1 MAKRLK
7 LFDDELIA
15 KRVYTKIENASKS
28 SYNYKKKNYSTNKNE
43 NNPRG
48 KEAVIKI
55 SGNSKNLDSFKRH
68 IEYITRDYEL
78 PLYDDE
84 GNIYEGKDEIKEY
97 IELYNIDGAIPEYEN
112 TNKRERR
119 EVLNFIFSM
128 KEHHTTP
135 KDKLMEAVIK
145 SVKEKYPDNPACFSF
160 HGDTDNPHIHCDL
173 KIQDINGKRIDVKI
187 ADLHKLRQDY
197 AKNLRDLGI
206 EAYATR
212 RYEKYDLDKNKN
224 INFDTT
230 VQDKNLTGTGENK
243 IKNHH
248 YEVVEFGKAKY
259 KFDEN
264 AKDSFYV
271 KYKSTKDE
279 IIDIWG
285 EDLERVVQESDIKV
299 GEYARFKITDKS
311 PVEVQQKR
319 FNKKTKKWTIYKKTA
334 LKNVWDCSILGRAEK
349 DLKMA
354 SKTSDRKVKYATETI
369 ELTELEKKN
378 AEFIRIKKEREA
390 KKGLNL
396 SSKNKSNKFA
406 HLKKKDDFER

>member
-1 MAKRLK
+1 MARRLK

-212 RYEKYDLDKNKN
+212 RYEKYDLHKDKN
-224 INFDTT
+224 IDT
-230 VQDKNLTGTGENK
+230 VQDKNLTGTGEDK

-279 IIDIWG
+279 IIDIWS
-285 EDLERVVQESDIKV
+285 EDLERVVKENDIKV
-299 GEYARFKITDKS
+299 GEYVKFKITDKS

-349 DLKMA
+349 DLK
-354 SKTSDRKVKYATETI
+354 SVLKDKDTKVQYSTEIVVSD
-369 ELTELEKKN
+369 LEKKN
-378 AEFIRIKKEREA
+378 AEFIRMKKEKEVKQVLNISTD
-390 KKGLNL
+390 KKTNRFGKLI
-396 SSKNKSNKFA
+396 
-406 HLKKKDDFER
+406 KKDDRDR

>member
-1 MAKRLK
+1 MARRIK
-7 LFDDELIA
+7 LFEDELIA

-55 SGNSKNLDSFKRH
+55 SGNSKNFDSFKRH

-78 PLYDDE
+78 PLYDNE
-84 GNIYEGKDEIKEY
+84 GNKYEGKEEIKEY
-97 IELYNIDGAIPEYEN
+97 VELYNIDGAIPDYED
-112 TNKRERR
+112 TLKRERR

-145 SVKEKYPDNPACFSF
+145 SVKEKYPYNPAVFSF

-173 KIQDINGKRIDVKI
+173 RIQDIYDKRIDVKI

-212 RYEKYDLDKNKN
+212 RWEKYDKDKN
-224 INFDTT
+224 IDT
-230 VQDKNLTGTGENK
+230 VQDKNLTGADEEK

-248 YEVVEFGKAKY
+248 YEVVSFGKAKY

-264 AKDSFYV
+264 AKNSFYV
-271 KYKSTKDE
+271 KYKTTKGD
-279 IIDIWG
+279 IIDIWS
-285 EDLERVVQESDIKV
+285 EDLERVVKENDIKV
-299 GEYARFKITDKS
+299 GEHVRFKIIDKS
-311 PVEVQQKR
+311 PVEVQQKK
-319 FNKKTKKWTIYKKTA
+319 FNKKTKKWIVYKKTA
-334 LKNVWDCSILGRAEK
+334 FKNVWDCSIQGRLEK
-349 DLKMA
+349 DLKMV
-354 SKTSDRKVKYATETI
+354 SKTNDRKVKYGTETVI
-369 ELTELEKKN
+369 DKT
-378 AEFIRIKKEREA
+378 AEFIRMKKEREA
-390 KKGLNL
+390 KQGLNV
-396 SSKNKSNKFA
+396 STGKKPNKFGNPI
-406 HLKKKDDFER
+406 KKDDRDR

>member
-1 MAKRLK
+1 MARRLK

-55 SGNSKNLDSFKRH
+55 TGKSKNLDSFKRH

-78 PLYDDE
+78 PLYDDD
-84 GNIYEGKDEIKEY
+84 GNKYEGKEEIKNY

-112 TNKRERR
+112 TKKRERN
-119 EVLNFIFSM
+119 EVMNFVFSM
-128 KEHHTTP
+128 KEHNTTP

-173 KIQDINGKRIDVKI
+173 RLESIHGERIYFKHKDRD
-187 ADLHKLRQDY
+187 DLRRDY

-206 EAYATR
+206 EAHATR
-212 RYEKYDLDKNKN
+212 RYEKYDKDKN
-224 INFDTT
+224 IDT
-230 VQDKNLTGTGENK
+230 VQDKNLTGAGEDK

-271 KYKSTKDE
+271 KYKSPKGE
-279 IIDIWG
+279 IIDIWS
-285 EDLERVVQESDIKV
+285 EDLERVVKENDIKV
-299 GEYARFKITDKS
+299 GEYVKFKITDKS

-349 DLKMA
+349 DLK
-354 SKTSDRKVKYATETI
+354 SVLKDKDTKVQYSTEIVVSD
-369 ELTELEKKN
+369 LEKKN
-378 AEFIRIKKEREA
+378 AEFIRMKKEKEVKQVLNVSTD
-390 KKGLNL
+390 KKTNRFGKLI
-396 SSKNKSNKFA
+396 
-406 HLKKKDDFER
+406 KKDDRDR

>member
-1 MAKRLK
+1 MARRFK
-7 LFDDELIA
+7 FDDEELRA
-15 KRVYTKIENASKS
+15 KKVFTKIENASKN
-28 SYNYKKKNYSTNKNE
+28 SYNYKKKNYTTNKND

-55 SGNSKNLDSFKRH
+55 TGNTKNLDAFKRH

-97 IELYNIDGAIPEYEN
+97 IELYNIDGAIPEYEHSR
-112 TNKRERR
+112 KKERR
-119 EVLNFIFSM
+119 EVLNFVFSM

-135 KDKLMEAVIK
+135 KEKLIEAVIK
-145 SVKEKYPDNPACFSF
+145 SVKEKYPNNPSCFSF

-212 RYEKYDLDKNKN
+212 RYEKYDKDKN
-224 INFDTT
+224 INI
-230 VQDKNLTGTGENK
+230 VQDKNLTGENEEK

-259 KFDEN
+259 KFDEKE
-264 AKDSFYV
+264 KDSFYV
-271 KYKSTKDE
+271 KYKSTKGE
-279 IIDIWG
+279 IIDIWS
-285 EDLERVVQESDIKV
+285 EDLERVVKENDIKV
-299 GEYARFKITDKS
+299 GEYARFKIIDKS
-311 PVEVQQKR
+311 PVEVKTKR
-319 FNKKTKKWTIYKKTA
+319 LNKKTNKWTVYTKTA
-334 LKNVWDCSILGRAEK
+334 LKNVWDCSIQGRAEK

-354 SKTSDRKVKYATETI
+354 SKTSDRKVKYTSETVI
-369 ELTELEKKN
+369 SDLEKKN
-378 AEFIRIKKEREA
+378 AEFLKMKREREA
-390 KKGLNL
+390 KQGLNV
-396 SSKNKSNKFA
+396 STGKKTNRFGKPI
-406 HLKKKDDFER
+406 KKDDRDR

>member
-1 MAKRLK
+1 MARRLK

-212 RYEKYDLDKNKN
+212 RYEKYDKDKN
-224 INFDTT
+224 IDT
-230 VQDKNLTGTGENK
+230 VQDKNLTGAGEDK

-271 KYKSTKDE
+271 KYKTTKDE
-279 IIDIWG
+279 IIDICG
-285 EDLERVVQESDIKV
+285 EDLERVVKENDVKV
-299 GEYARFKITDKS
+299 GEFVKFKKVDKV
-311 PVEVQQKR
+311 PIERTIRKKAVNGKREV
-319 FNKKTKKWTIYKKTA
+319 FTKTSFKD
-334 LKNVWDCSILGRAEK
+334 VWDCSILGRAEK
-349 DLKMA
+349 DLKVNPNMKNL
-354 SKTSDRKVKYATETI
+354 KTTFTQDIKDISEQ
-369 ELTELEKKN
+369 EKKT
-378 AEFIRIKKEREA
+378 AEFLKAKKEKEA
-390 KKGLNL
+390 KQGLNL
-396 SSKNKSNKFA
+396 SSQNKGNKFG
-406 HLKKKDDFER
+406 HLKKKEDLER

>member
-1 MAKRLK
+1 MARRFK
-7 LFDDELIA
+7 FDDEELRA
-15 KRVYTKIENASKS
+15 KKVFTKIENASKN
-28 SYNYKKKNYSTNKNE
+28 SYNYKKKNYTTNKND

-55 SGNSKNLDSFKRH
+55 TGNTKNLDAFKRH

-97 IELYNIDGAIPEYEN
+97 IELYNIDGAIPEYEHSR
-112 TNKRERR
+112 KKERR
-119 EVLNFIFSM
+119 EVLNFVFSM

-135 KDKLMEAVIK
+135 KEKLIEAVIK
-145 SVKEKYPDNPACFSF
+145 SVKEKYPNNPSCFSF

-212 RYEKYDLDKNKN
+212 RYEKYDKDKN
-224 INFDTT
+224 INI
-230 VQDKNLTGTGENK
+230 VQDKNLTGANEEK

-259 KFDEN
+259 KFDET

-271 KYKSTKDE
+271 KYKSTKGE
-279 IIDIWG
+279 IIDIWS
-285 EDLERVVQESDIKV
+285 EDLERVVKENDIKV
-299 GEYARFKITDKS
+299 GEHARFKIIDKS

-334 LKNVWDCSILGRAEK
+334 FKNVWDCSIQGRAEK

-354 SKTSDRKVKYATETI
+354 SKTSDRKVKYTSETVVSD
-369 ELTELEKKN
+369 LDKKN
-378 AEFIRIKKEREA
+378 AEFLKMRREREA
-390 KKGLNL
+390 KQGLNV
-396 SSKNKSNKFA
+396 SNAKKSNRFGKPI
-406 HLKKKDDFER
+406 KKDDRDR

>member
-1 MAKRLK
+1 MARRLK

-48 KEAVIKI
+48 KEVVIKI

-78 PLYDDE
+78 SLYDNY
-84 GNIYEGKDEIKEY
+84 GNIYEKDQIKRH
-97 IELYNIDGAIPEYEN
+97 INVFNFDKVIPEYEH

-119 EVLNFIFSM
+119 EVMNFIFSM
-128 KEHHTTP
+128 KEHNTTP

-145 SVKEKYPDNPACFSF
+145 TIKDKYPNNLAVFTF

-173 KIQDINGKRIDVKI
+173 KIQDIKGKRIDVK
-187 ADLHKLRQDY
+187 HKDRYHLREIFS
-197 AKNLRDLGI
+197 KNLNDLGI

-212 RYEKYDLDKNKN
+212 RYEKYDKDKN
-224 INFDTT
+224 IERI
-230 VQDKNLTGTGENK
+230 QDKNLTGAGEDK

-271 KYKSTKDE
+271 KYKTNRGE
-279 IIDIWG
+279 IIDIWS
-285 EDLERVVQESDIKV
+285 EDLERVVKENDIKV
-299 GEYARFKITDKS
+299 GEHVRFKITDKS
-311 PVEVQQKR
+311 SVEVQQKR
-319 FNKKTKKWTIYKKTA
+319 FNKKTNKWTIYTKTA

-354 SKTSDRKVKYATETI
+354 SKTTDRKVKYATETI
-369 ELTELEKKN
+369 ELTELEKKT
-378 AEFIRIKKEREA
+378 AEFLKIKKEREA
-390 KKGLNL
+390 KEGLNI
-396 SSKNKSNKFA
+396 STGKKPNRFGK
-406 HLKKKDDFER
+406 HIKKDDFER

>member
-1 MAKRLK
+1 MARRLK

-15 KRVYTKIENASKS
+15 KRVFTKIENGSKS

-55 SGNSKNLDSFKRH
+55 TGKSKNLDVFKRH

-78 PLYDDE
+78 PLYDNY
-84 GNIYEGKDEIKEY
+84 GNIYDGKEAIKNY
-97 IELYNIDGAIPEYEN
+97 IELYNIDGAIPEYEH
-112 TNKRERR
+112 TRKRERN
-119 EVLNFIFSM
+119 EVMNFVFSM
-128 KEHHTTP
+128 KEQSTTP

-173 KIQDINGKRIDVKI
+173 RLESIYGDRIYFKHKDRD
-187 ADLHKLRQDY
+187 DLRRDY
-197 AKNLRDLGI
+197 AKNLNDLGI

-212 RYEKYDLDKNKN
+212 RYEKYDLDKDKN
-224 INFDTT
+224 IDT
-230 VQDKNLTGTGENK
+230 VQDKNLTGTGEDK

-271 KYKSTKDE
+271 KYKSTKGE
-279 IIDIWG
+279 IIDIWS
-285 EDLERVVQESDIKV
+285 EDLERVVKENDIKV
-299 GEYARFKITDKS
+299 GEHVRFKITDKS
-311 PVEVQQKR
+311 PVEVKVKR
-319 FNKKTKKWTIYKKTA
+319 FDKKTKKYSVHTKTA

-349 DLKMA
+349 DLKLVP
-354 SKTSDRKVKYATETI
+354 KDKNTKVKYSSETVVSD
-369 ELTELEKKN
+369 LDKKN
-378 AEFIRIKKEREA
+378 AEFIRMKKEREA
-390 KKGLNL
+390 KQGLNL
-396 SSKNKSNKFA
+396 SSKNKGNKFA
-406 HLKKKDDFER
+406 HLKKKDDRNR

>member
-1 MAKRLK
+1 MARRLK

-84 GNIYEGKDEIKEY
+84 GNIYESKDEIKEY

-212 RYEKYDLDKNKN
+212 RYEKYDKDKN
-224 INFDTT
+224 INLDTT
-230 VQDKNLTGTGENK
+230 VQDKNLTGADGDK
-243 IKNHH
+243 VKNHH

-259 KFDEN
+259 KFDEK

-271 KYKSTKDE
+271 KYKTTKDE

-285 EDLERVVQESDIKV
+285 EDLERVVKENDVKV
-299 GEYARFKITDKS
+299 GEFVKFKVTDKT
-311 PVEVQQKR
+311 PVEVQTKKL
-319 FNKKTKKWTIYKKTA
+319 NKKTNKWTVYKKTA

-349 DLKMA
+349 DLKMVSDKENRKPIYS
-354 SKTSDRKVKYATETI
+354 SKVVIS
-369 ELTELEKKN
+369 ELEKKT
-378 AEFIRIKKEREA
+378 AEFIRMKKEREA
-390 KKGLNL
+390 KQGLNL
-396 SSKNKSNKFA
+396 SSKNKGNKFA
-406 HLKKKDDFER
+406 HLKKKDDLER

>member
-1 MAKRLK
+1 MARRIK
-7 LFDDELIA
+7 LFEDELIA
-15 KRVYTKIENASKS
+15 KRVYTKIENASKT
-28 SYNYKKKNYSTNKNE
+28 SYSYKKKNYSTNKNE

-55 SGNSKNLDSFKRH
+55 SGNSKNFDSFKRH

-78 PLYDDE
+78 PLYDYD
-84 GNIYEGKDEIKEY
+84 GNKYEGKDEIKEY
-97 IELYNIDGAIPEYEN
+97 VELYNIDGAIPDYED
-112 TNKRERR
+112 TIKRERR

-173 KIQDINGKRIDVKI
+173 RIQDINGKRIDVKI

-212 RYEKYDLDKNKN
+212 RWEKYDKDKN
-224 INFDTT
+224 IDI
-230 VQDKNLTGTGENK
+230 VQDKNLTGANEEK

-271 KYKSTKDE
+271 KYKSTRGE
-279 IIDIWG
+279 IIDIWS
-285 EDLERVVQESDIKV
+285 EDLERVVKENDIKV
-299 GEYARFKITDKS
+299 GEHVRFKITDKS
-311 PVEVQQKR
+311 PVEVKVKR
-319 FNKKTKKWTIYKKTA
+319 FDKKTKKYSVHTKTA
-334 LKNVWDCSILGRAEK
+334 LKNVWDCSIKGRLEK

-354 SKTSDRKVKYATETI
+354 SKTNDRKVKYGTEAV

-378 AEFIRIKKEREA
+378 AEFLKMKREREA
-390 KKGLNL
+390 KQGLNIATG
-396 SSKNKSNKFA
+396 KKPNRFGKPI
-406 HLKKKDDFER
+406 KKDDRDR

>member
-1 MAKRLK
+1 MARRLK

-212 RYEKYDLDKNKN
+212 RYEKYDLDKDKN
-224 INFDTT
+224 IDA

-264 AKDSFYV
+264 TKDSFYV
-271 KYKSTKDE
+271 KYKTNRGE
-279 IIDIWG
+279 IIDIWS
-285 EDLERVVQESDIKV
+285 EDLERVVKENDIKV
-299 GEYARFKITDKS
+299 GEHVRFKITDKS

-354 SKTSDRKVKYATETI
+354 SKTSDRKVKYTSETVVSD
-369 ELTELEKKN
+369 LDKKN
-378 AEFIRIKKEREA
+378 AEFIRMKKEREA
-390 KKGLNL
+390 KQGLNL
-396 SSKNKSNKFA
+396 SSQTKGKFGQ
-406 HLKKKDDFER
+406 LKKKDGLDR

>member
-1 MAKRLK
+1 MARRLK
-7 LFDDELIA
+7 LFDDELRA
-15 KRVYTKIENASKS
+15 KKVITKLERDSKS
-28 SYNYKKKNYSTNKNE
+28 SHNYKKKNYSTNKNE

-55 SGNSKNLDSFKRH
+55 TGNTKNLESFKRH

-84 GNIYEGKDEIKEY
+84 GNIYEGKDEIKDY
-97 IELYNIDGAIPEYEN
+97 IDMYNFDNAIPDYDESIY
-112 TNKRERR
+112 KERR
-119 EVLNFIFSM
+119 EVLNFVFSM
-128 KEHHTTP
+128 KEQNTTP

-145 SVKEKYPDNPACFSF
+145 SVKEKYPNNPACFSF

-173 KIQDINGKRIDVKI
+173 KIQSLDGKRIDVKI
-187 ADLHKLRQDY
+187 ADLQKLRKDY

-212 RYEKYDLDKNKN
+212 KYEKYDKDKN
-224 INFDTT
+224 INLDTT
-230 VQDKNLTGTGENK
+230 VQDKNLTGAGENK

-259 KFDEN
+259 KFDEK

-271 KYKSTKDE
+271 KYKTTKDE

-311 PVEVQQKR
+311 PVEVKVKR
-319 FNKKTKKWTIYKKTA
+319 FDKKTKKYSVHTKTA

-354 SKTSDRKVKYATETI
+354 SKTSDRKVKYSSETVVSD
-369 ELTELEKKN
+369 LDKKN
-378 AEFIRIKKEREA
+378 AEFIRMKKEREV
-390 KKGLNL
+390 KQGLNV
-396 SSKNKSNKFA
+396 STGKKTNRFGKA
-406 HLKKKDDFER
+406 IKKDDVER

>member
-1 MAKRLK
+1 MARILK

-84 GNIYEGKDEIKEY
+84 GNIYESKDEIKEY

-212 RYEKYDLDKNKN
+212 RYEKYDKDKN
-224 INFDTT
+224 INT
-230 VQDKNLTGTGENK
+230 VQDKNLTGAGEDK

-271 KYKSTKDE
+271 KYKSTKGE

-285 EDLERVVQESDIKV
+285 EDLERVIKESDIKV
-299 GEYARFKITDKS
+299 GEFVKFKVTDKT
-311 PVEVQQKR
+311 PVEVQTKKL
-319 FNKKTKKWTIYKKTA
+319 NKKTNKWTIYKKTA

-354 SKTSDRKVKYATETI
+354 SKTSDRKVKYTSETFVSD
-369 ELTELEKKN
+369 LDKKN
-378 AEFIRIKKEREA
+378 AEFIRMKKEREA
-390 KKGLNL
+390 KQGLNL
-396 SSKNKSNKFA
+396 SSQTKGKFGQ
-406 HLKKKDDFER
+406 LKKKDGLDR

>member
-1 MAKRLK
+1 MARRLK

-160 HGDTDNPHIHCDL
+160 HGDTDNTHIHCDL
-173 KIQDINGKRIDVKI
+173 KIQDINGKRIDVKCKNRSKPDND
-187 ADLHKLRQDY
+187 ARVRPD
-197 AKNLRDLGI
+197 AKTEFNR
-206 EAYATR
+206 
-212 RYEKYDLDKNKN
+212 
-224 INFDTT
+224 T
-230 VQDKNLTGTGENK
+230 VKRCSTG
-243 IKNHH
+243 H
-248 YEVVEFGKAKY
+248 
-259 KFDEN
+259 
-264 AKDSFYV
+264 
-271 KYKSTKDE
+271 
-279 IIDIWG
+279 
-285 EDLERVVQESDIKV
+285 
-299 GEYARFKITDKS
+299 
-311 PVEVQQKR
+311 
-319 FNKKTKKWTIYKKTA
+319 
-334 LKNVWDCSILGRAEK
+334 
-349 DLKMA
+349 
-354 SKTSDRKVKYATETI
+354 
-369 ELTELEKKN
+369 
-378 AEFIRIKKEREA
+378 
-390 KKGLNL
+390 
-396 SSKNKSNKFA
+396 
-406 HLKKKDDFER
+406 

>member
-1 MAKRLK
+1 MARRLK

-15 KRVYTKIENASKS
+15 KRVYTKIENGSKS

-55 SGNSKNLDSFKRH
+55 TGKSKNLDAFKRH

-84 GNIYEGKDEIKEY
+84 GYKYEGKEAIKNY
-97 IELYNIDGAIPEYEN
+97 IDIYNADGAIPEYEHSR
-112 TNKRERR
+112 KKERN
-119 EVLNFIFSM
+119 EVMNFVFSM
-128 KEHHTTP
+128 KEHSTTP

-145 SVKEKYPDNPACFSF
+145 TIKDKYPDNPACFSF

-173 KIQDINGKRIDVKI
+173 RLESTFGDRIYFKHKDRD
-187 ADLHKLRQDY
+187 DLRRDY

-212 RYEKYDLDKNKN
+212 RWEKYDKDKN
-224 INFDTT
+224 IDT
-230 VQDKNLTGTGENK
+230 VQDKNLTGAGEDK

-271 KYKSTKDE
+271 KYKSTKGE
-279 IIDIWG
+279 IIDIWS
-285 EDLERVVQESDIKV
+285 EDLERVVKENDIKV
-299 GEYARFKITDKS
+299 GEYARFKIIDKS
-311 PVEVQQKR
+311 PVEVKTKR
-319 FNKKTKKWTIYKKTA
+319 LNKKTNKWTVYTKTA
-334 LKNVWDCSILGRAEK
+334 LKNVWDCSIQGRAEK

-354 SKTSDRKVKYATETI
+354 SKTSDRKVKYTSETVI
-369 ELTELEKKN
+369 SDLEKKN
-378 AEFIRIKKEREA
+378 AEFLKIRREREA
-390 KKGLNL
+390 KQGLNV
-396 SSKNKSNKFA
+396 STGKKTNRFGKPI
-406 HLKKKDDFER
+406 KKDDDRDR

>member
-1 MAKRLK
+1 MARRIK
-7 LFDDELIA
+7 LFEDELIA
-15 KRVYTKIENASKS
+15 KRVYTKIENASKT
-28 SYNYKKKNYSTNKNE
+28 SYSYKKKNYSTNKNE

-55 SGNSKNLDSFKRH
+55 SGNSKNFDSFKRH

-78 PLYDDE
+78 PLYDYD
-84 GNIYEGKDEIKEY
+84 GNKYEGKDEIKEY
-97 IELYNIDGAIPEYEN
+97 VELYNIDGAIPDYED
-112 TNKRERR
+112 TIKRERR

-173 KIQDINGKRIDVKI
+173 KIAGEDGKRIDVKI

-212 RYEKYDLDKNKN
+212 RWEKYDKDKNIDIAN
-224 INFDTT
+224 
-230 VQDKNLTGTGENK
+230 EEK

-271 KYKSTKDE
+271 KYKTTRGE
-279 IIDIWG
+279 IIDIWS
-285 EDLERVVQESDIKV
+285 EDLERVIKENDIKV
-299 GEYARFKITDKS
+299 GEHVRFKITDKF

-334 LKNVWDCSILGRAEK
+334 FKNVWDCSIKGRLEK
-349 DLKMA
+349 DLK
-354 SKTSDRKVKYATETI
+354 SVPKTNDRKVKYETETV

-378 AEFIRIKKEREA
+378 AEFLKMKKEREA
-390 KKGLNL
+390 KQGLNI
-396 SSKNKSNKFA
+396 STGKKPNRFGKPI
-406 HLKKKDDFER
+406 KKDDRDR

>member
-1 MAKRLK
+1 MARRLK

-119 EVLNFIFSM
+119 EVLNFVFSM

-135 KDKLMEAVIK
+135 KDKLIEAVIK
-145 SVKEKYPDNPACFSF
+145 SIKEKYPDNPACFSF

-212 RYEKYDLDKNKN
+212 RYEKYDLDKDKN
-224 INFDTT
+224 IDA

-259 KFDEN
+259 KFDEK

-271 KYKSTKDE
+271 KYKTTKDE

-285 EDLERVVQESDIKV
+285 EDLERVVKENDVKV
-299 GEYARFKITDKS
+299 GEFVKFKVTDKT
-311 PVEVQQKR
+311 PVEVQTKKL
-319 FNKKTKKWTIYKKTA
+319 NKKTNKWTVYKKTA

-354 SKTSDRKVKYATETI
+354 SKTSDRKVKYTSETVVSD
-369 ELTELEKKN
+369 LDKKN
-378 AEFIRIKKEREA
+378 AEFIRMKKEREA
-390 KKGLNL
+390 KQGLNL
-396 SSKNKSNKFA
+396 SSQTKGKFGQ
-406 HLKKKDDFER
+406 LKKKDGLDR